1 MSDSISKNSIKRLAL
16 KASVGSLSSIVNDE
30 IRNEISSV
38 SKEIC
43 MKAEVLCESRK
54 AMTISHGDI
63 EGAVSSIHYL
73 EVMKLGQTSGA
84 KPRNV
89 KACPDVASKT
99 FGMRNQDRITKKRVY
114 KSKRMFN
121 CFNIP
126 KSVFKKLMDI
136 HTFPKRKSND
146 ALIVFQEVVENHIIN
161 IFKHAEQMN
170 ENKIMKPKTI
180 VTAINMIKGQH
191 GKVEDIHKEKLDAY
205 IRKVLRQVHPDNSIS
220 KDALFQMNAI
230 LNLIANK
237 LASESLKLCR
247 LDKKSTVSSRHIQQ
261 AVKLILPGE
270 LMKLANAEIIKA
282 IEKSS
287 SSRPSYL
294 PMTTNRVNAGL
305 QFSPT
310 RVGRFIDHA
319 GRTSASAKI
328 ALASVVEYLCA
339 ELSESGGNV
348 ARDNRKS
355 TLTARHLFLAIEKD
369 KEMSLLVKNTIGYK
383 IPLSGV
389 SI

>member
-16 KASVGSLSSIVNDE
+16 KASVGSLSSVVNDE
-30 IRNEISSV
+30 IRSEISSV

-43 MKAEVLCESRK
+43 RKAEVLCESRK
-54 AMTISHGDI
+54 AVTISHGDI

-73 EVMKLGQTSGA
+73 EVMKLGQPSGT

-99 FGMRNQDRITKKRVY
+99 FGMRNQDKITKKRVY

-126 KSVFKKLMDI
+126 KSVFRKLMDI
-136 HTFPKRKSND
+136 NTPKRKSND
-146 ALIVFQEVVENHIIN
+146 ALIVFQEAVENHIIN

-180 VTAINMIKGQH
+180 VTAINMIKGQY
-191 GKVEDIHKEKLDAY
+191 GKVEEIHKEKLDVY
-205 IRKVLRQVHPDNSIS
+205 IRKVLRQYHPDTSIS
-220 KDALFQMNAI
+220 KDALFQLNVI

-247 LDKKSTVSSRHIQQ
+247 MDKKSTVSSRHLQQ
-261 AVKLILPGE
+261 ATRLTLSSEIAKY
-270 LMKLANAEIIKA
+270 ANAELVKA
-282 IEKSS
+282 IAKASS
-287 SSRPSYL
+287 HRPI
-294 PMTTNRVNAGL
+294 TTNRAHAEL
-305 QFSPT
+305 QFPPT
-310 RVGRFIDHA
+310 RVGRFMSEQS
-319 GRTSASAKI
+319 GRTSVGAKI
-328 ALASVVEYLCA
+328 ALACVIEYLCA
-339 ELSESGGNV
+339 ELVETGGNV
-348 ARDNRKS
+348 TRDQQKS
-355 TLTARHLFLAIEKD
+355 TLTVRHLFLSIEND